1 MKSPHNKP
9 NLLQPQMWKT
19 RWSWTMH
26 IHIPTSSYAT
36 KLVTCKFMS
45 TQMPPTLSFPKPA
58 GAGHF
63 YLRSHTPPS
72 VSLPQPPTNGPILT
86 ECVTLHNIMTSAA
99 EAETGSLHHNGLAA
113 IPICVTLH
121 ELHHLQGP
129 TYFKRDNDKEKGFLP
144 STIYKKLSK
153 AWDCKYHWMKEKS
166 QKMFF

>member
-1 MKSPHNKP
+1 MDYAHTYP
-9 NLLQPQMWKT
+9 NAIIRYKASEIQL
-19 RWSWTMH
+19 H
-26 IHIPTSSYAT
+26 IDSDAAY
-36 KLVTCKFMS
+36 LVFSKACRR
-45 TQMPPTLSFPKPA
+45 

-63 YLRSHTPPS
+63 YLKSHTPPS
-72 VSLPQPPTNGPILT
+72 VSLLQPPTNEPILT
-86 ECVTLHNIMTSAA
+86 ECVTLRNIMTSAA